1 MMEAAWMVL
10 FGGIG
15 ISMIGFGIVDL
26 LEDYSDKKRRRNL

>member
-26 LEDYSDKKRRRNL
+26 LEEYSDEKRRRNL